1 MRRLFV
7 IAVFCLGICQIWSQ
21 GNASAPAVNVSRMEI
36 PRGCSA
42 ELRGNRPKIYIANF
56 YVTYGKPDMGKAIGD
71 YIAEKFETDGRL
83 DVISRSMINEEMKPL
98 LREKKL
104 KAERYLEQTLAYAA
118 QREADCVIFGRIAR
132 DKKGKRI
139 SFLVRMAAVES
150 GQNLRRV
157 DTEVEREEAMGFLE
171 KVGESFVTY
180 FTTVTVPVAPT
191 LEVALPS
198 SKEKRFHVAAASIG
212 LMPLGFV
219 KEGFPYAVG
228 GNGEFAYH
236 GLAKNLF
243 VGVNAEYLQYLRK
256 DNRFE
261 SLYGIGS
268 FGFIGYR
275 FWGGISWHMQAV
287 LYGGY
292 QFGKL
297 NGSVES
303 TTYGYGVAM
312 GGLRTVFDV
321 TPRFGILVEGRYVFA
336 MAGSTQIASGAATF
350 GGLWRF

>member
-1 MRRLFV
+1 MRKLLP
-7 IAVFCLGICQIWSQ
+7 ALLLLLGSGRIWSQ
-21 GNASAPAVNVSRMEI
+21 NSAPVTALNNASLEP
-36 PRGCSA
+36 PKGCTA
-42 ELRGNRPKIYIANF
+42 ELRGNRPKVYIANF

-98 LREKKL
+98 LRDKKL
-104 KAERYLEQTLAYAA
+104 KAERYLEQTLAFAA
-118 QREADCVIFGRIAR
+118 QRQADCVIFGRIAR

-139 SFLVRMAAVES
+139 SFLVRMASVET
-150 GQNLRRV
+150 GENLRKV

-171 KVGESFVTY
+171 KVGDSFVSY
-180 FTTVTVPVAPT
+180 FTTVTVPVTPK

-198 SKEKRFHVAAASIG
+198 SSEKRFHVAASAAG
-212 LMPLGFV
+212 LMPQGFV

-228 GNGEFAYH
+228 GNSEFAYL
-236 GLAKNLF
+236 GLARNLF
-243 VGVNAEYLQYLRK
+243 VGFNAEYLQYLRK

-268 FGFIGYR
+268 FGFVGYR
-275 FWGGISWHMQAV
+275 IWGGISWHMQAV

-297 NGSVES
+297 TGAVES
-303 TTYGYGVAM
+303 TTYGYGVGMA
-312 GGLRTVFDV
+312 GLRTVFDV
-321 TPRFGILVEGRYVFA
+321 SPRFGILIEGRYVFA
-336 MAGSTQIASGAATF
+336 MAGSTQISSAAATF

>member
-1 MRRLFV
+1 MRHLFL
-7 IAVFCLGICQIWSQ
+7 VFLTLLAAGHIWSQ
-21 GNASAPAVNVSRMEI
+21 NAAPVPALSTPNLEI
-36 PRGCSA
+36 PKGCSA

-104 KAERYLEQTLAYAA
+104 KPERYLEQTLTYAA
-118 QREADCVIFGRIAR
+118 GRQADCVIFGRIAR

-150 GQNLRRV
+150 GQNLRKV

-171 KVGESFVTY
+171 KVGDSFVTY
-180 FTTVTVPVAPT
+180 FTTVTVPVTPT

-198 SKEKRFHVAAASIG
+198 SKEKRFHVTGGTIG

-228 GNGEFAYH
+228 GNTEFAYH

-243 VGVNAEYLQYLRK
+243 LGVNAEYLQYLRK

-261 SLYGIGS
+261 SLYGIAS
-268 FGFIGYR
+268 FGFVGYE

-312 GGLRTVFDV
+312 AGLRTVFDMS
-321 TPRFGILVEGRYVFA
+321 PRFGILVEGRYVFA
-336 MAGSTQIASGAATF
+336 LGGSTQISSGAATL